1 MIGLLNKAIKFSN
14 ENITKFQFSTGNK
27 YQSYSVG
34 IYCSILELA
43 QSFSTLIESK
53 NHTGSLSVY
62 RTFLENY
69 VDLKNLKNDSQYT
82 DQLDYDNLSNLK
94 KDLTS
99 AKSGN
104 SFLKSIAKYADK
116 NIPELTADIKALK
129 SSMVVKPLR
138 IRGKFESANME
149 NEYLGLYPKLCS
161 EAHCS
166 VSAILDRH
174 FSLDIEKDIV
184 EVVVN
189 SKDTR
194 DDFDY
199 YLCNMA
205 HQLMDAGA
213 LLCDILEDN
222 RVNIYLSERD
232 LIQKAVEEKHT

>member
-1 MIGLLNKAIKFSN
+1 MIDLLDKAIEFSN
-14 ENITKFQFSTGNK
+14 ENITKFQFSTRNK

-34 IYCSILELA
+34 IYCSVLELS
-43 QSFSTLIESK
+43 QSFSTLIENK
-53 NHTGSLSVY
+53 NYTGSLSVY

-82 DQLDYDNLSNLK
+82 DQLDHDNLSNLK
-94 KDLTS
+94 KDLAS

-104 SFLKSIAKYADK
+104 PFLKSIAKYADK
-116 NIPELTADIKALK
+116 KIPELTTDIKALK

-149 NEYLGLYPKLCS
+149 NEYFGLYPKLCS

-184 EVVVN
+184 EVIVN
-189 SKDTR
+189 SKDSR

-213 LLCDILEDN
+213 LLCDILEDK

-232 LIQKAVEEKHT
+232 QIQKAVEEKHT

>member
-1 MIGLLNKAIKFSN
+1 MINLLNNAIKFSN
-14 ENITKFQFSTGNK
+14 ENITNFQFSTRNK

-34 IYCSILELA
+34 IYCSTLELA

-53 NHTGSLSVY
+53 NYTGSLSVY

-69 VDLKNLKNDSQYT
+69 VDLKNLKNDQKYT

-104 SFLKSIAKYADK
+104 PFLKPIAKYADQK
-116 NIPELTADIKALK
+116 IPELTTNIKALK

-138 IRGKFESANME
+138 IRGKFENANMQ

-161 EAHCS
+161 ESHCS
-166 VSAILDRH
+166 VNAILDRH

-194 DDFDY
+194 DDFNY

-222 RVNIYLSERD
+222 RVNIYLSERY
-232 LIQKAVEEKHT
+232 LIQKAVEEKYI